1 MLGYSLARSIA
12 TLFCFI
18 LLSGCSA
25 VMKPVRNVSHLKG
38 ETVLNVTIDPAVN
51 GDAPIAV
58 DVVVVHGS
66 NTLKEVSKLTAQ
78 AWFQQ
83 RTTLLRMHPSDL
95 HLNSWEWI
103 PGQQVAP
110 VRVPDTG
117 VADGVVMFANYS
129 TPGGNNALLPESGT
143 ATIQFG
149 PDDFKLLPSR

>member
-1 MLGYSLARSIA
+1 
-12 TLFCFI
+12 
-18 LLSGCSA
+18 
-25 VMKPVRNVSHLKG
+25 MKPVRNVSHLKG
-38 ETVLNVTIDPAVN
+38 ETVLNVSIDPVAN
-51 GDAPIAV
+51 GNSPIAV

-83 RTTLLRMHPSDL
+83 RTTLLRMHPADL
-95 HLNSWEWI
+95 HLTSWEWV
-103 PGQQVAP
+103 PGQQVPP

-129 TPGGNNALLPESGT
+129 TSGGHNALLPESGA

-149 PDDFKLLPSR
+149 PDDFKLLSSR

>member
-1 MLGYSLARSIA
+1 MLSYSLARSIA
-12 TLFCFI
+12 VPVCFI
-18 LLSGCSA
+18 VLSGCSA
-25 VMKPVRNVSHLKG
+25 VMKPVRNVSHVKG
-38 ETVLNVTIDPAVN
+38 ETILNVTIDPAVN
-51 GDAPIAV
+51 GDTPIAV

-110 VRVPDTG
+110 VRV
-117 VADGVVMFANYS
+117 ADE
-129 TPGGNNALLPESGT
+129 AL
-143 ATIQFG
+143 
-149 PDDFKLLPSR
+149 